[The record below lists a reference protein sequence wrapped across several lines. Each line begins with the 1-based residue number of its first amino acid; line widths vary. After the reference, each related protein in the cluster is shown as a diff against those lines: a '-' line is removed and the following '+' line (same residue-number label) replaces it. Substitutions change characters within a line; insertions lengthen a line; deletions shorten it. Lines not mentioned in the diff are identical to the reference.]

1 MGLQPAV
8 SLNRF
13 FCSSAIRQYGFP
25 TEQGIIHPLK
35 RPFRMEIEKIYRGYT
50 FSLIVLC
57 YALIAVLLWL
67 VRSEWN
73 EQGLWVEQ
81 IYVLAAVSFMLSAA
95 LFVFRRYSYS
105 RIIFIV
111 KVIILLLF
119 TNIVFVLG
127 SGLGQ
132 GWGLEIAFMF
142 ILIVEISGFFALR
155 PSVVL
160 TFSIVGVTI
169 LNILIT
175 MRVDA
180 SFPRIPASDV
190 LALAAIAAVVG
201 IAANTVRGVVRS
213 LDLQVRTN
221 DRMEK
226 AISQLIDANIGF
238 QNFATAAGQES
249 AHQERTRLSQDI
261 HDTAMHSLINIIMLA
276 ESIVDKTSP
285 DQSEV
290 SGMLEMIISQAKD
303 AVKDTRQS
311 LRELRNKEDESPRG
325 PRAIHELISVFS
337 KTTGVE
343 VGINYG
349 NLFWR
354 FGVEIDEV
362 MYRMVQEGLTNAFR
376 HGKATRIQ
384 INLWIVRGDMLPEI
398 NISIYDNGQGS
409 SEIKKGI
416 GLQGME
422 ERIQRLKGSFEAR
435 SQPDGFHI
443 NASIPFIDAEDGD

>member
-1 MGLQPAV
+1 
-8 SLNRF
+8 
-13 FCSSAIRQYGFP
+13 
-25 TEQGIIHPLK
+25 
-35 RPFRMEIEKIYRGYT
+35 MEIEKIYRGYT

>member
-1 MGLQPAV
+1 
-8 SLNRF
+8 
-13 FCSSAIRQYGFP
+13 
-25 TEQGIIHPLK
+25 
-35 RPFRMEIEKIYRGYT
+35 
-50 FSLIVLC
+50 
-57 YALIAVLLWL
+57 
-67 VRSEWN
+67 
-73 EQGLWVEQ
+73 
-81 IYVLAAVSFMLSAA
+81 
-95 LFVFRRYSYS
+95 
-105 RIIFIV
+105 
-111 KVIILLLF
+111 
-119 TNIVFVLG
+119 
-127 SGLGQ
+127 
-132 GWGLEIAFMF
+132 
-142 ILIVEISGFFALR
+142 
-155 PSVVL
+155 
-160 TFSIVGVTI
+160 
-169 LNILIT
+169 
-175 MRVDA
+175 
-180 SFPRIPASDV
+180 
-190 LALAAIAAVVG
+190 
-201 IAANTVRGVVRS
+201 
-213 LDLQVRTN
+213 
-221 DRMEK
+221 
-226 AISQLIDANIGF
+226 
-238 QNFATAAGQES
+238 
-249 AHQERTRLSQDI
+249 
-261 HDTAMHSLINIIMLA
+261 
-276 ESIVDKTSP
+276 
-285 DQSEV
+285 
-290 SGMLEMIISQAKD
+290 MLEMIISQAKD